1 MKKSVAIVFGGQSSE
16 HEVSLQSARNV
27 INAIDRESYAL
38 TLIGVDK
45 LGRWLRFDEAD
56 YLLNANDPARIKLSG
71 SGKQLSLLP
80 GSAGGQFVEV
90 ETGQPLAAI
99 DVVFPLIH
107 GAFGEDARCKACCV
121 CWLFLSWAP
130 TCSLLRRAW
139 TRT

>member
-1 MKKSVAIVFGGQSSE
+1 MSCLTSRWWVVFCESAHRPGFFACNWAVRPIIYWTNSRNCFYLRGLKNRSSRFEKVSRHRFGGQSSE

-71 SGKQLSLLP
+71 SGKQLS
-80 GSAGGQFVEV
+80 
-90 ETGQPLAAI
+90 
-99 DVVFPLIH
+99 
-107 GAFGEDARCKACCV
+107 
-121 CWLFLSWAP
+121 
-130 TCSLLRRAW
+130 
-139 TRT
+139 